1 MNFRNQ
7 IRWCAV
13 AGLIAAAFGLMTSGL
28 ALWLQQGVAADL
40 FAALATLSLTA
51 TAMLW
56 LGGGLC
62 RPLHKRRY
70 HAVLEPNDLW
80 RGLHARSRAARLWL
94 WIDGEGHD
102 RDG

>member
-1 MNFRNQ
+1 MNFPNQ
-7 IRWCAV
+7 IRWCARAGVV
-13 AGLIAAAFGLMTSGL
+13 ATTTALPTAGL

-40 FAALATLSLTA
+40 FAALATLGLTA
-51 TAMLW
+51 TATLW
-56 LGGGLC
+56 LGGCLC
-62 RPLHKRRY
+62 RPLHKRLY